1 MFDTNFNII
10 HGDRISGRTQ
20 FLFKISNAFKEVDFK
35 LFFLGCTDIDTKD
48 RFNDVF
54 EDYRVINTFD
64 EINNFKIIEV
74 IKELSEKR
82 KYNFIIIDDI
92 DYLPKACIDLLSSID
107 TKKIVTCL
115 SDNCKKLPKD
125 SNFYNIS
132 DVSDLSDIDEII
144 KKIIRDQKINSVLK

>member
-64 EINNFKIIEV
+64 EINNYKTIEV

-92 DYLPKACIDLLSSID
+92 DYLPKPCIDLLSSID
-107 TKKIVTCL
+107 IKKIVTCL
-115 SDNCKKLPKD
+115 SDNCKKLPEE

>member
-82 KYNFIIIDDI
+82 NYNFIIIDDI
-92 DYLPKACIDLLSSID
+92 DYLSKSCIDLLSSID

-132 DVSDLSDIDEII
+132 DVSDLSNIDEIV